1 MIKIDIN
8 EYVAKSTWSNT
19 STVSNFI
26 IKEIMRIRNEFLL
39 KNIKFTNII
48 VGTILFNSI
57 ADSSSFTISTNA
69 LNHYDSPDETV
80 KFGVI
85 GDLNVYIN
93 INMNRDIIK
102 MTVDKDVHRDSI
114 IDSILYDKEVVNEST
129 IEIKV
134 ISDFI

>member
-1 MIKIDIN
+1 MIEININ

-19 STVSNFI
+19 STVSKFI
-26 IKEIMRIRNEFLL
+26 IKEIMRIRNEYLL

-85 GDLNVYIN
+85 GNLNVYIN

-102 MTVDKDVHRDSI
+102 MTVDKDVHRDKL
-114 IDSILYDKEVVNEST
+114 IDSILYDKEVGNESI